1 MTSDGWPVRA
11 RPTRPHRH
19 AAKYLWVDD
28 DEHLWRC
35 DYRGCTWS
43 RPYEPWEE
51 CVTYGLLH
59 EGHAGPLVRT
69 IAPATADF
77 VCPTC
82 GALACELRP
91 QLRVVV

>member
-1 MTSDGWPVRA
+1 MIR
-11 RPTRPHRH
+11 
-19 AAKYLWVDD
+19 
-28 DEHLWRC
+28 
-35 DYRGCTWS
+35 
-43 RPYEPWEE
+43 EPWEE